1 MTNLRNWRVAV
12 FRELVQYGEELEKKG
27 KLPPV
32 GFYSYGAPIHWVVHL
47 RADGATLEKTEL
59 DLERPYS
66 GRTGNIE
73 AHLLTDEAGYVFGLP
88 DEKKDGNDP
97 KTLKRAKDKLE
108 AFRALIRTFLE
119 SESLR
124 DPELKTAIGLLLEM
138 LEKNRVQS
146 DPRFKDI
153 ESKQWISF
161 QTDSG
166 ALAGFNLFLHEDA
179 KRFWVEEMQ
188 RRTVNDPPVFG
199 ECATCGK
206 HKQLVYKIPLG
217 VKLVGVTPLHSL
229 NADAFVSHRSGFK
242 GAHIGV
248 CFDCADTAS
257 RAFNSLS
264 NSEQHKRTLIVNS
277 NKRDGLENQ
286 IALFWMSTLE
296 AENLTLEVGD
306 QAFDFD
312 SLASDL
318 ALAIAEERPIEGK
331 PRAELAQLAQL
342 LEAKWRVKDGVLNLA
357 DVGFN
362 LGILSPNVGRIALR
376 EWITVSLEQLKTN
389 YASYFKATRM
399 VSSWGDTPKPFSI
412 SNLVNAVESSNPNLS
427 RTLLRTLMLGNDPPY
442 ALLNSALV
450 KFSNPN
456 VFNDQKHSNPLERA
470 RARRLQQ
477 QLMSGIKLVRFFK
490 EDMEMDEVNY
500 RNTSSAYLSG
510 RLLSLLEEAQLRHS
524 EFKIN
529 ATIVDRNYG
538 AACVTPGTTFG
549 RLIRLAT
556 VAHLPDVGGHKLKLK
571 GFETPPTLRQLVE
584 DTIACIDE
592 AGGFRRVLNLTEQ
605 ADFAI
610 GFYQQRAAIRASRAS
625 KETVKETEG
634 EAQ

>member
-1 MTNLRNWRVAV
+1 M
-12 FRELVQYGEELEKKG
+12 FRELVQYGEQLEREG

-47 RADGATLEKTEL
+47 RADGAFLEKTEL
-59 DLERPYS
+59 DIERPYS

-73 AHLLTDEAGYVFGLP
+73 AHLLADEAGYIFGLP

-97 KTLKRAKDKLE
+97 KTVKRAKDKLE
-108 AFRALIRTFLE
+108 SFRALIRVFLE
-119 SESLR
+119 SEALQNP
-124 DPELKTAIGLLLEM
+124 DLKTAVELLLET
-138 LEKNRVQS
+138 LEHNRVQS
-146 DPRFKDI
+146 DSRFKEI
-153 ESKQWISF
+153 ESKQWVSF
-161 QTDSG
+161 QMDSG
-166 ALAGFNLFLHEDA
+166 ELVGQHLFLHEDA
-179 KRFWVEEMQ
+179 KRFWIEEMQ
-188 RRTVNDPPVFG
+188 RRTSNETPVFG

-229 NADAFVSHRSGFK
+229 NADAFVSHRTGFK
-242 GAHIGV
+242 GAHIGI

-257 RAFNSLS
+257 RAFNMLS
-264 NSEQHKRTLIVNS
+264 NSEQHRRSLVYNS

-286 IALFWMSTLE
+286 IALFWVSEIKAENTTLE
-296 AENLTLEVGD
+296 IND
-306 QAFDFD
+306 QPYDFD
-312 SLASDL
+312 SLAANL
-318 ALAIAEERPIEGK
+318 ALAIAEERPIEGT

-342 LEAKWRVKDGVLNLA
+342 LEAKWQIKDGTLNLA

-362 LGILSPNVGRIALR
+362 LGILSPNVGRIAVR
-376 EWITVSLEQLKTN
+376 EWITVSLEQLKAN
-389 YASYFKATRM
+389 YARYFKATRM
-399 VSSWGDTPKPFSI
+399 VSSWGDAPRPFSV
-412 SNLVNAVESSNPNLS
+412 SNLVNAVESSNPNIS
-427 RTLLRTLMLGNDPPY
+427 RALLRTLMLGTDPPY
-442 ALLNSALV
+442 ALLNAALV

-456 VFNDQKHSNPLERA
+456 VFNDQKHSNPLDRA

-477 QLMSGIKLVRFFK
+477 RLMSGIKLVRFFK
-490 EDMEMDEVNY
+490 EEMEMDEVNY
-500 RNTSSAYLSG
+500 RNQSSAYLSG
-510 RLLSLLEEAQLRHS
+510 QLLSLLEEAQLRHA

-556 VAHLPDVGGHKLKLK
+556 IAHLPNVGGHKLKLK
-571 GFETPPTLRQLVE
+571 GFDTPPTLRQLVE
-584 DTIACIDE
+584 DTITGIDRD
-592 AGGFRRVLNLTEQ
+592 GGFRRVMNLNEQ

-610 GFYQQRAAIRASRAS
+610 GFYQQRAAIRASRGN
-625 KETVKETEG
+625 KEVVQETEG